1 MLAADGTGLRGLWF
15 DGQKYFA
22 RDLSAERIEQNTPAL
37 TEAKRWLDIYFAGKE
52 PDFLPPLHPAGSA
65 FRQSVLEILLKIP
78 YGQTITYGDIARQL
92 AARRGLANM
101 SAQAVGGAV
110 GHNEISVIIPCH
122 RVVGANGSLTGYA
135 GGIDKKIKLLELER
149 ADMAQKTGRCYG
161 PFFSK
166 IYSVLFTVCL
176 LWLPLRPLWCA
187 CGSPPRQTP
196 WMRGNGT
203 PRRSLPFP

>member
-149 ADMAQKTGRCYG
+149 ADMTQ
-161 PFFSK
+161 
-166 IYSVLFTVCL
+166 LFV
-176 LWLPLRPLWCA
+176 PKK
-187 CGSPPRQTP
+187 
-196 WMRGNGT
+196 GT
-203 PRRSLPFP
+203 AL